1 MRRILS
7 LTLLAAITVSIM
19 SMLAQASSEDG
30 VGRIPTVTRLVHI
43 FFQLEGKLSEAVEQR
58 DMPTTSKLLSD
69 DFEMRVS
76 TMPGTPIPRAAW
88 MHQSFAEPKSSLV
101 MEQMA
106 VHDFGKVAIVS
117 YLWKITDAKS
127 KMERDIFIVDTWW
140 QEAGAWKLAVRY
152 AGPAA
157 QSDYPIPGVPIIEST
172 FEKKE

>member
-1 MRRILS
+1 MRRTLF
-7 LTLLAAITVSIM
+7 LTLLAATTVSMI
-19 SMLAQASSEDG
+19 SMLALASSEDG

-43 FFQLEGKLSEAVEQR
+43 FFQLEGKLSKAVEKQ
-58 DMPTTSKLLSD
+58 DMPTASKLLSD

-76 TMPGTPIPRAAW
+76 TKPGTPIPRAAW
-88 MHQSFAEPKSSLV
+88 IQQSFAEPKSSRV
-101 MEQMA
+101 MKQMA
-106 VHDFGKVAIVS
+106 VHDFGKITIVS

-127 KMERDIFIVDTWW
+127 KMGRDIFIVDTWR